1 MIVRTAAAPTA
12 AARTA
17 AALALLAA
25 AILAAC
31 SEPPPWTLSAAA
43 DRITLRWY
51 PSDADPL
58 ATQAA
63 AQAKAD
69 AHCAPIGRR
78 ASLVANEQNGSV
90 QIATYEC
97 R

>member
-1 MIVRTAAAPTA
+1 MT
-12 AARTA
+12 ARTA
-17 AALALLAA
+17 AALALFAA
-25 AILAAC
+25 AALAAC
-31 SEPPPWTLSAAA
+31 SEPPPWTQVASA
-43 DRITLRWY
+43 DRIVLRWY

-58 ATQAA
+58 ATQTA

-69 AHCAPIGRR
+69 AHCAPSGRR
-78 ASLVANEQNGSV
+78 ASLVATEQSGSV

>member
-1 MIVRTAAAPTA
+1 MQARISAVLAIVL
-12 AARTA
+12 A
-17 AALALLAA
+17 AALAGCADA
-25 AILAAC
+25 
-31 SEPPPWTLSAAA
+31 PPWIQSASA
-43 DRITLRWY
+43 DQIVLRWY

-69 AHCAPIGRR
+69 AHCTQIGRR
-78 ASLVANEQNGSV
+78 ATLVATQMSGSV
-90 QIATYEC
+90 QLATYAC